1 MPKRLWLSLAATVVG
16 AALLAATA
24 AASPAGNTKA
34 NSRSHAQAGGSLR
47 VNLSDTDFDYLDPA
61 LAYAQWSWQV
71 TYVTELKLLNYPD
84 KPAPAGSQLVPDGA
98 GMPVVSKDGKTYT
111 FTIKAGQKFNNGAAV
126 TAANFAACINRD
138 LDPAMQ
144 SPAAPF
150 LNDIVGAEDVLNG
163 KAKTASGVVAS
174 GNTLTIHIAKS
185 DPTFMARIAMP
196 FVAAIPVDLPH
207 EPKGVTTLPSAGPYY
222 IASWTKNR
230 SAVLKKNANY
240 KGSRPH
246 NLDEIDYTIG
256 TDFNQSFLQIKS
268 GQSDY
273 DGSGVPPTQVAS
285 LQPLIGKQLFVNP
298 EVETDYVALNNSPGR
313 FFSTAAKRKA
323 FNFAIDRPAMIRA
336 RGALA
341 GKRTDQVLPPGM
353 PGYKQYRPY
362 PFKGANYA
370 KAKKLYGGGG
380 TVTLYTG
387 NAGAAL
393 TQGQVLQYNFKQW
406 GVKANVQRYSSGVLY
421 TKAGTKGEPFDAAL
435 VGWGQDYPD
444 PFDFLDVLLNGN
456 NIHDTSNNN
465 LAYFNVPKMNSLLDK
480 AAGMSGPARFKNYG
494 TLDVQITGQFAPW
507 ASFDNRNNREFVS
520 SRVSPKCF
528 VEQPIYQVF
537 DFGAACLK

>member
-24 AASPAGNTKA
+24 VASPAGKTKGHT
-34 NSRSHAQAGGSLR
+34 SSHATAGGTLR

-71 TYVTELKLLNYPD
+71 TYLTELKLLNYPD

-98 GMPVVSKDGKTYT
+98 GLPVISKDGKTYT
-111 FTIKAGQKFNNGAAV
+111 FTIKPGQKFNNGAPV
-126 TAANFAACINRD
+126 SAANFAACINRD

-150 LNDIVGAEDVLNG
+150 LNDILGAEDVLNG
-163 KAKTASGVVAS
+163 KAKTASGVTAA
-174 GNTLTIHIAKS
+174 GNKLTIHIAKA

-196 FVAAIPVDLPH
+196 FVAAIPVDLPRD
-207 EPKGVTTLPSAGPYY
+207 PKGVDTLPSAGPYY

-230 SAVLKKNANY
+230 SAVIKKNPNY

-285 LQPLIGKQLFVNP
+285 LKSVIGKQLFVNP
-298 EVETDYVALNNSPGR
+298 EVETDYVALNTSPGR
-313 FFSTAAKRKA
+313 FFSSVAKRQA
-323 FNFAIDRPAMIRA
+323 FNYAIDRPAMIRA

-353 PGYKQYRPY
+353 PGYKRFIHYA
-362 PFKGANYA
+362 FKGANYA

-380 TVTLYTG
+380 NVTLYTG
-387 NAGAAL
+387 SAGAAL

-406 GVKANVQRYSSGVLY
+406 GVTANIQRYSTGVLY
-421 TKAGTKGEPFDAAL
+421 TKAGTKGEPFDAVL

-444 PFDFLDVLLNGN
+444 PFDFLDVLLNGK

-480 AAGMSGPARFKNYG
+480 AAALSGPNRFTTYG
-494 TLDVQITGQFAPW
+494 NLDVQITRDFAPW
-507 ASFDNRNNREFVS
+507 AAFDNRNNREYVS
-520 SRVSPKCF
+520 TRVNPKCF

-537 DFGAACLK
+537 DYGAACLK